1 MLSETLGL
9 AGYLGNVLVLGLSEV
24 VDPVNISPEPL
35 WGRRVRP
42 PDPLHQRGPGHEGG
56 EPLVTIVGH
65 PAVEEVNSRQGRRQ
79 EGAEHE
85 EFVQHLDHAA
95 AEIFGQLIDFVVR
108 PV

>member
-1 MLSETLGL
+1 M
-9 AGYLGNVLVLGLSEV
+9 
-24 VDPVNISPEPL
+24 
-35 WGRRVRP
+35 
-42 PDPLHQRGPGHEGG
+42 
-56 EPLVTIVGH
+56 TIVGH

-79 EGAEHE
+79 EAEHE